1 MKKVDFFK
9 YADRAKL
16 FKTLY
21 RDLLKNAKAQYPDDQ
36 IV

>member
-16 FKTLY
+16 YKLLY
-21 RDLLKNAKAQYPDDQ
+21 RDLLKNAKAQYPSDK